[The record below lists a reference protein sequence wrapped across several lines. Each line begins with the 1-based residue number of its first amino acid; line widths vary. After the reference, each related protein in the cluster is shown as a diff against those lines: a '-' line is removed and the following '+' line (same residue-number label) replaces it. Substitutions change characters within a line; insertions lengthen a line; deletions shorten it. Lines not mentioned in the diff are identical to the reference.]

1 MMTYSTGARAKLNKV
16 TPRKILQLLLT
27 EKFTSLSRPTNNHL
41 LSTNLCLKMTKPKKN
56 REYILFYSIGFKNEV
71 IERYVNSLVFKC
83 LRSNIIKI

>member
-41 LSTNLCLKMTKPKKN
+41 LSTNLCLKMTKPKKK
-56 REYILFYSIGFKNEV
+56 IVSMFFYIGFKNEV